1 MDEIFRFVGEVI
13 ASGMEA
19 KEFGDELRGGGE
31 AGARVVSYE
40 RVLCGRKRDLG
51 VNDR

>member
-1 MDEIFRFVGEVI
+1 MDEIFRLVGEVI

-19 KEFGDELRGGGE
+19 KEVGDEMRGGGE

-40 RVLCGRKRDLG
+40 RMLCGRKRELS